1 MDFYTNVCRTRD
13 NILVKGYQGRKQVKM
28 AVSYRPNHYIPSK
41 KGETAYRALDGR
53 HLEVVN
59 LNSMGGARKFRERYA
74 GVDGFE
80 IHGYDRYIYTYI
92 ADKFQGD
99 IEFNQKLIKTASLDI
114 ECECEDGF
122 PDPMI
127 AGEKVNAISIKPFG
141 KECVVFG
148 IGPWEHDRTD
158 VIYYNCKNEAA
169 LLIEFIK
176 YWRKESF
183 DIITGWNVNS
193 FDITYLCNRIDKIL
207 GEDEH
212 KKLSPWNQSDVREF
226 VAQGYQKN
234 MVYNLYGINVLDYL
248 ELYRKHTFVNQESY
262 RLDHIA
268 NVELGKGKLDY
279 SEYGNLHTLYRQD
292 YAKFLEYNVQ
302 DAVLVEQ
309 LEEKLGLIE
318 LVQTM
323 SYNAKCNY
331 NDTFGMVKYW
341 ETIIY
346 NFLKEQN
353 IQTPPQRLKTG
364 NDKNKPIIG
373 AYVKEPLVGGHN
385 WVVSFDLNSLYPH
398 IIMQYNISPEKMVK
412 GYKED
417 VSIDRLLNKQCD
429 LSYLKQQN
437 NTVCPNGTKF
447 TRDRQGFLPEL
458 MEKFYDER
466 RMWKKKMI
474 EYQVERESC
483 KDAKRRRQLDTL
495 IKRAYNN
502 QQVRKIALNSAYGA
516 LANQYFAFFSIDLAE
531 AITTSGQLI
540 IQWSERTINEF
551 MNKTLGTEDEDF
563 VIAMDTDSVYIT
575 MDKLVKKVMPEE
587 TDKGKI
593 IDFLNKSEGMFEKV
607 LAEGFDDLAEYTNAF
622 QQKMEMGREVI
633 ADRGIWTA
641 KKRYIL
647 NVHDNEG
654 VRLAQPKLK
663 MMGIETAKSSTPQWV
678 RSRLT
683 DAFKVVMGGT
693 EEDLWEFVENA
704 RKEFRNLPP
713 EEVAFPRGCKGLV
726 QYTCPTNIYS
736 KGTPIH
742 VRGSL
747 LYNHHLKK
755 KNIDRRYE
763 MIKNGEKIHFS
774 YLTTPN
780 PINENVISFTNVL
793 PRELDLHRFID
804 YDMQFDKAFV
814 DPLKV
819 VISLIGWNVEPV
831 ASLDSFFG

>member
-13 NILVKGYQGRKQVKM
+13 KILVKGYQGKKQVKM

-41 KGETAYRALDGR
+41 KGETAFKSLDGR
-53 HLEVVN
+53 SLEPVN
-59 LNSMGGARKFRERYA
+59 LNSMGGARKFRERYS
-74 GVDGFE
+74 GVEGFE

-99 IEFNQKLIKTASLDI
+99 ISYDPKLIKVASLDI

-122 PDPMI
+122 PEPMI

-141 KECVVFG
+141 KETVVFG
-148 IGPWEHDRTD
+148 IGPWNHNRSD
-158 VIYYNCKNEAA
+158 VIYVECTNEPN
-169 LLIEFIK
+169 LLMNFIK
-176 YWRKESF
+176 YWRSESF

-193 FDITYLCNRIDKIL
+193 FDITYLCNRIDRIL

-226 VAQGYQKN
+226 TSQGYQKQQ
-234 MVYNLYGINVLDYL
+234 VYNLYGVNVLDYL

-292 YAKFLEYNVQ
+292 YPKFLEYNVQ
-302 DAVLVEQ
+302 DAVLVEE

-318 LVQTM
+318 LVQAM

-346 NFLKEQN
+346 NFLKDQK
-353 IQTPPQRLKTG
+353 IQTPPQKLKTG
-364 NDKNKPIIG
+364 NDKMKPIIG
-373 AYVKEPLVGGHN
+373 AYVKDPLVGGHD

-412 GYKED
+412 EYKED
-417 VSIDRLLNKQCD
+417 VSIDRLLNKECD

-437 NTVCPNGTKF
+437 NTVCPNGAKF
-447 TRDRQGFLPEL
+447 KRDRQGFLPEL

-466 RMWKKKMI
+466 KAWKKKMI
-474 EYQVERESC
+474 EYQIERESC
-483 KDAKRRRQLDTL
+483 KDRKRRNELDTL
-495 IKRAYNN
+495 IKRANNN
-502 QQVRKIALNSAYGA
+502 QMVRKIALNSAYGA

-540 IQWSERTINEF
+540 IQWSERTINKF
-551 MNKTLGTEDEDF
+551 MNDTLGTEDEDF

-575 MDKLVKKVMPEE
+575 MDKLVQKVLPEE
-587 TDKGKI
+587 TDKSKI

-607 LAEGFDDLAEYTNAF
+607 LADGFVDLAEYTNAF
-622 QQKMEMGREVI
+622 QNKMQMGREVI

-654 VRLAQPKLK
+654 VRLAEPKLK

-678 RSRLT
+678 RTKLT
-683 DAFKVVMGGT
+683 EAFKVVMSGT
-693 EEDLWEFVENA
+693 EQDLWDFVENA

-713 EEVAFPRGCKGLV
+713 EQVAFPRGCKGLV
-726 QYTCPTNIYS
+726 QYACPTNIYS

-763 MIKNGEKIHFS
+763 MIKNGEKIAFS

-780 PINENVISFTNVL
+780 PINENVISFMNVL
-793 PRELDLHRFID
+793 PREFDLHRFID

>member
-13 NILVKGYQGRKQVKM
+13 KILVKGYKGNKQVKLS
-28 AVSYRPNHYIPSK
+28 VDYRPKHFINSK
-41 KGETAYRALDGR
+41 KGDTAYRSLDGR
-53 HLEVVN
+53 PLEVVE
-59 LNSMGGARKFRERYA
+59 LNSMGGARKFRERYGA
-74 GVDGFE
+74 VEGFE

-92 ADKFQGD
+92 ADKFVGD
-99 IEFNQKLIKTASLDI
+99 IQYNPKLIKVVSLDI

-122 PDPMI
+122 PDPFLST
-127 AGEKVNAISIKPFG
+127 EKVNAITMKPFG
-141 KECVVFG
+141 KEPHVFG
-148 IGPWEHDRTD
+148 IGPWNHE
-158 VIYYNCKNEAA
+158 KNYVYHECNNEVE
-169 LLIEFIK
+169 LLQKFIK
-176 YWRKESF
+176 YWRTESF

-193 FDITYLCNRIDKIL
+193 FDITYLCNRIDRLL
-207 GEDEH
+207 GENEH
-212 KKLSPWNQSDVREF
+212 KKLSPWNQSDIREF
-226 VAQGYQKN
+226 VSQGYQKN
-234 MVYNLYGINVLDYL
+234 MIFNLHGVSVLDYL

-262 RLDHIA
+262 KLDHIA
-268 NVELGKGKLDY
+268 KVELGKKKLDY
-279 SEYGNLHTLYRQD
+279 SEYGNLHTLYKQD

-318 LVQTM
+318 LVQAM

-346 NFLKEQN
+346 NFLKEQG
-353 IQTPPQRLKTG
+353 IQTPPQRLRSG
-364 NDKNKPIIG
+364 NDKMKPIIG
-373 AYVKEPLVGGHN
+373 AYVKEPQVGKHD

-398 IIMQYNISPEKMVK
+398 LIMQFNISPEKMVK
-412 GYKED
+412 GNRQD
-417 VSIDRLLNKQCD
+417 VTIDRMLTKEND
-429 LSYLKQQN
+429 LSYVKQLG
-437 NTVCPNGTKF
+437 NTVCPNGVMF
-447 TRDRQGFLPEL
+447 TRNKQGFLPEL

-466 RMWKKKMI
+466 RMWKKRMI
-474 EYQVERESC
+474 VYQKERETC
-483 KDAKRRRQLDTL
+483 KDVKRRRELDTL

-531 AITTSGQLI
+531 AITTSGQLVI
-540 IQWSERTINEF
+540 KWSEKTINEF
-551 MNKTLGTEDEDF
+551 LNKTLKTENEDY

-575 MDKLVKKVMPEE
+575 MDKLVQQVLPNE
-587 TDKGKI
+587 TDKTKI
-593 IDFLNKSEGMFEKV
+593 IDFLNKSEGLVEKV
-607 LAEGFDDLAEYTNAF
+607 LADGFKDLAEYTNAF

-654 VRLAQPKLK
+654 VRLAEPKLK

-678 RSRLT
+678 RNKLT
-683 DAFKVVMGGT
+683 DAFKVVMQGT
-693 EEDLWEFVENA
+693 EEEVWEFVETA

-713 EEVAFPRGCKGLV
+713 EEVAFPRGCKNMP
-726 QYTCPTNIYS
+726 QYAHPTTVYS

-747 LYNHHLKK
+747 LYNHLLKS
-755 KNIDRRYE
+755 KNLDMRYE
-763 MIKNGEKIHFS
+763 MIKNGEKVHFS
-774 YLTTPN
+774 YLTLPN
-780 PINENVISFTNVL
+780 PINENVISFMNVL

-804 YDMQFDKAFV
+804 YDMQFNKAFIE
-814 DPLKV
+814 PLKA
-819 VISLIGWNVEPV
+819 VISLIDWNVEPV
-831 ASLDSFFG
+831 ASLDSFFA

>member
-13 NILVKGYQGRKQVKM
+13 KILVKGYQGRKQVKM
-28 AVSYRPNHYIPSK
+28 AVSYRPKHYIPSK
-41 KGETAYRALDGR
+41 KGQTPYRALDSR
-53 HLEVVN
+53 PLEVVE
-59 LNSMGGARKFRERYA
+59 LNSMGGARKFRERYS
-74 GVDGFE
+74 GVEGFE

-127 AGEKVNAISIKPFG
+127 AAEKVNAISIKPFG
-141 KECVVFG
+141 KETVVFG
-148 IGPWEHDRTD
+148 IGPWEHNRSD
-158 VIYYNCKNEAA
+158 VIYHNCTNEAN
-169 LLIEFIK
+169 LLMKFIK
-176 YWRKESF
+176 YWRTESF

-226 VAQGYQKN
+226 TSQGYQKN
-234 MVYNLYGINVLDYL
+234 MIYNLYGVNVLDYL

-268 NVELGKGKLDY
+268 NIELGKSKLDY
-279 SEYGNLHTLYRQD
+279 SEYGNLHTLYRQN

-302 DAVLVEQ
+302 DAVLVEE

-318 LVQTM
+318 LVQAM

-346 NFLKEQN
+346 NFLKEQG
-353 IQTPPQRLKTG
+353 IQTPPQKLKTG
-364 NDKNKPIIG
+364 NDKMKPIIG

-398 IIMQYNISPEKMVK
+398 IIMQHNISPEKMVK
-412 GYKED
+412 EYKED

-447 TRDRQGFLPEL
+447 KRDRQGFLPEL

-466 RMWKKKMI
+466 KAWKKKMI
-474 EYQVERESC
+474 EYQKEREVC
-483 KDAKRRRQLDTL
+483 TDRKRKRELDTL
-495 IKRAYNN
+495 IKRANNN
-502 QQVRKIALNSAYGA
+502 QMVRKIALNSAYGA
-516 LANQYFAFFSIDLAE
+516 LANQYFAFFSVDLAE

-540 IQWSERTINEF
+540 IQWSERTINDF
-551 MNKTLGTEDEDF
+551 MNKTLGTEGEDF

-575 MDKLVKKVMPEE
+575 MDKLVQKVLPEE
-587 TDKGKI
+587 TDKNKI
-593 IDFLNKSEGMFEKV
+593 IDFLNKSEGMFEKI
-607 LAEGFDDLAEYTNAF
+607 LADGFDDLAEYTNAF
-622 QQKMEMGREVI
+622 QNKMEMGREVI

-654 VRLAQPKLK
+654 VRLAVPKLK

-683 DAFKVVMGGT
+683 DAFKVVMSGT
-693 EEDLWEFVENA
+693 EQDLWEFVETA

-726 QYTCPTNIYS
+726 QYACPTNIYS

-747 LYNHHLKK
+747 LYNHQLKK

-763 MIKNGEKIHFS
+763 MIKNGEKVHFS

-780 PINENVISFTNVL
+780 PINENVISFMNVL

>member
-13 NILVKGYQGRKQVKM
+13 KILVKGYQGKKQVKM
-28 AVSYRPNHYIPSK
+28 AVSYRPNHFIPSK
-41 KGETAYRALDGR
+41 KGETPYRALDGR

-59 LNSMGGARKFRERYA
+59 LNSMGGARKFRERYQ
-74 GVDGFE
+74 GVEGFE

-99 IEFNQKLIKTASLDI
+99 IDYDPKLIKVASLDI

-141 KECVVFG
+141 KETVVFG
-148 IGPWEHDRTD
+148 IGPWEHNRSD
-158 VIYYNCKNEAA
+158 VIYHNCTNEAN
-169 LLIEFIK
+169 LLMKFIK
-176 YWRKESF
+176 YWRTESF

-193 FDITYLCNRIDKIL
+193 FDITYLCNRIDKIM

-226 VAQGYQKN
+226 TSQGYQKN
-234 MVYNLYGINVLDYL
+234 MVFNLYGVNVLDYL

-302 DAVLVEQ
+302 DAVLVEE

-318 LVQTM
+318 LVQAM

-346 NFLKEQN
+346 NFLKEQG
-353 IQTPPQRLKTG
+353 IQTPPQKLKTG
-364 NDKNKPIIG
+364 NDKMKPIIG

-412 GYKED
+412 EYKED
-417 VSIDRLLNKQCD
+417 VSIDRLLNKQVD
-429 LSYLKQQN
+429 ISYLKQQN

-447 TRDRQGFLPEL
+447 KRDRQGFLPEL

-466 RMWKKKMI
+466 KAWKKKMI
-474 EYQVERESC
+474 EYQIERESC
-483 KDAKRRRQLDTL
+483 KDAKRRRELDTL
-495 IKRAYNN
+495 IKRANNN
-502 QQVRKIALNSAYGA
+502 QMVRKIALNSAYGA

-575 MDKLVKKVMPEE
+575 MDKLVQKVLPEE
-587 TDKGKI
+587 TDKDKI
-593 IDFLNKSEGMFEKV
+593 IDFLNKSEGMFEKI
-607 LAEGFDDLAEYTNAF
+607 LADGFDELAEYTNAF
-622 QQKMEMGREVI
+622 QNKMEMGREVI

-654 VRLAQPKLK
+654 VRLAVPKLK

-678 RSRLT
+678 RTKLT
-683 DAFKVVMGGT
+683 EAFKVVMSGT
-693 EEDLWEFVENA
+693 EQDLWEFVENA

-726 QYTCPTNIYS
+726 QYADSTNIYS

-780 PINENVISFTNVL
+780 PINVSDLQRRVQALPKGGLVSGPRRPFT
-793 PRELDLHRFID
+793 DLRRI
-804 YDMQFDKAFV
+804 
-814 DPLKV
+814 
-819 VISLIGWNVEPV
+819 
-831 ASLDSFFG
+831 